1 MFKGVGIRAGGSF
14 FPNLTR
20 LCCRMDQPG
29 PSSSNAVPQIIL
41 ESPESP
47 SESETVDNP
56 NNIPRVGVEIPL
68 GIGLESDD
76 EFEEP
81 SSEEEED
88 VNNVNNDS
96 DDNGPVNQA
105 APAPVDYGYD
115 DDYIGDEQFTLYSR
129 RDIYALKGWR
139 AYVLERR
146 SCRGFLIPSPPIP
159 ERLNLVLR
167 AVNGVNWQKS
177 VLSGSGEAIIEMLN
191 AAITGFA
198 LTVPRERREFLRLFG
213 VWANNEFR
221 AGLRDLA
228 ARGGFLEL
236 E

>member
-1 MFKGVGIRAGGSF
+1 MFKGVGIRAGGSS
-14 FPNLTR
+14 FPNLI
-20 LCCRMDQPG
+20 LLYCRMDQPG
-29 PSSSNAVPQIIL
+29 PSSSNAVPQILL

-47 SESETVDNP
+47 SESETMDNP

-81 SSEEEED
+81 SSEEEE
-88 VNNVNNDS
+88 NVNSDS

-146 SCRGFLIPSPPIP
+146 SCRGFLIPSLPIP

-177 VLSGSGEAIIEMLN
+177 VLCGSGEAIIEMLN

>member
-1 MFKGVGIRAGGSF
+1 MFKGVGIRAGGSS

-47 SESETVDNP
+47 SESETMDNP
-56 NNIPRVGVEIPL
+56 NNFPRVGVEIPL
-68 GIGLESDD
+68 GVGLESDD

-81 SSEEEED
+81 SSEEEEN
-88 VNNVNNDS
+88 VNNVNSDS

-129 RDIYALKGWR
+129 RDIYALNGWR
-139 AYVLERR
+139 AYVLEWR
-146 SCRGFLIPSPPIP
+146 SSRGFLIPSPPIP

-167 AVNGVNWQKS
+167 AVNGVNWQKYI
-177 VLSGSGEAIIEMLN
+177 LSGSGEAVIEMLN

-213 VWANNEFR
+213 VWANSEFR

>member
-1 MFKGVGIRAGGSF
+1 MFKGVGIRAGGSS
-14 FPNLTR
+14 FPNSIL
-20 LCCRMDQPG
+20 LYYRMDQPG
-29 PSSSNAVPQIIL
+29 PSSHNVIPQIIQ
-41 ESPESP
+41 ESPDSP
-47 SESETVDNP
+47 SEPENIDNP
-56 NNIPRVGVEIPL
+56 YIIPRVGVEIPL

-76 EFEEP
+76 EYEEP
-81 SSEEEED
+81 SSEEEEN
-88 VNNVNNDS
+88 VNNVNSDS

-105 APAPVDYGYD
+105 VPAPGDYGYD
-115 DDYIGDEQFTLYSR
+115 EDYIGDEQFTLYTR
-129 RDIYALKGWR
+129 RDLYALKGWR

-177 VLSGSGEAIIEMLN
+177 ILSGSGEAIIEMLN

-198 LTVPRERREFLRLFG
+198 LTVPRERRKFPRLFG
-213 VWANNEFR
+213 VWANSEFR

>member
-1 MFKGVGIRAGGSF
+1 
-14 FPNLTR
+14 
-20 LCCRMDQPG
+20 MDQPG
-29 PSSSNAVPQIIL
+29 PSSHNVIPQIIQ
-41 ESPESP
+41 ESPDSP
-47 SESETVDNP
+47 SEPENIDNP
-56 NNIPRVGVEIPL
+56 YIIPRVGVEIPL

-76 EFEEP
+76 EYEEP
-81 SSEEEED
+81 SSEEEEN
-88 VNNVNNDS
+88 VNNVNSDS

-105 APAPVDYGYD
+105 VPAPGDYGYD
-115 DDYIGDEQFTLYSR
+115 EDYIGDEQFTLYTR
-129 RDIYALKGWR
+129 RDLYALKGWR

-177 VLSGSGEAIIEMLN
+177 ILSGSGEAIIEMLN

-198 LTVPRERREFLRLFG
+198 LTVPRERRKFPRLFG
-213 VWANNEFR
+213 VWANSEFR

>member
-1 MFKGVGIRAGGSF
+1 M
-14 FPNLTR
+14 
-20 LCCRMDQPG
+20 
-29 PSSSNAVPQIIL
+29 
-41 ESPESP
+41 
-47 SESETVDNP
+47 
-56 NNIPRVGVEIPL
+56 GVEIPL

-81 SSEEEED
+81 SSEEEE
-88 VNNVNNDS
+88 NVNSDS

-105 APAPVDYGYD
+105 APTPVDYGYD

-139 AYVLERR
+139 TYVLERR

-177 VLSGSGEAIIEMLN
+177 ILSGSGEAIIEMLN

-228 ARGGFLEL
+228 ARGGFLERDRIEFQGVL
-236 E
+236 LWCGRDPHFFLYCFSRCAACWYVGIGIAQTAFLKFQEK

>member
-1 MFKGVGIRAGGSF
+1 M
-14 FPNLTR
+14 
-20 LCCRMDQPG
+20 
-29 PSSSNAVPQIIL
+29 
-41 ESPESP
+41 
-47 SESETVDNP
+47 
-56 NNIPRVGVEIPL
+56 GVEIPL

-81 SSEEEED
+81 SSEEEE
-88 VNNVNNDS
+88 NVNSDS

-105 APAPVDYGYD
+105 APTPVDYGYD

-139 AYVLERR
+139 TYVLERR

-177 VLSGSGEAIIEMLN
+177 ILSGSGEAIIEMLN

-228 ARGGFLEL
+228 ARVAFWRET

>member
-1 MFKGVGIRAGGSF
+1 MLKGVGIRAEGSSV
-14 FPNLTR
+14 PNLI
-20 LCCRMDQPG
+20 LLYCRMDQPG
-29 PSSSNAVPQIIL
+29 PSSSNAVPQFIA

-47 SESETVDNP
+47 SESETMDNP

-81 SSEEEED
+81 SSEEEE
-88 VNNVNNDS
+88 NVNSDS

-115 DDYIGDEQFTLYSR
+115 DDYIGDEHFTLYSR

-177 VLSGSGEAIIEMLN
+177 ILSGSGETIIEMLN

-198 LTVPRERREFLRLFG
+198 LTVPRERREFLRLLG
-213 VWANNEFR
+213 VWANIEFR
-221 AGLRDLA
+221 VGLRDLA

>member
-1 MFKGVGIRAGGSF
+1 
-14 FPNLTR
+14 
-20 LCCRMDQPG
+20 MDQPG
-29 PSSSNAVPQIIL
+29 PSSRNVIPQIIQ

-47 SESETVDNP
+47 SEPEIIDNP

-68 GIGLESDD
+68 GIGLESD
-76 EFEEP
+76 EEYEEP
-81 SSEEEED
+81 SSEEEDD
-88 VNNVNNDS
+88 VNNVNSDS
-96 DDNGPVNQA
+96 DDNVPANQA
-105 APAPVDYGYD
+105 VPAPVDYGYD
-115 DDYIGDEQFTLYSR
+115 EDYIGDEQFTLYTR

-177 VLSGSGEAIIEMLN
+177 ILSGSGEAIIEMLN

-213 VWANNEFR
+213 VWANSEFR

>member
-1 MFKGVGIRAGGSF
+1 
-14 FPNLTR
+14 
-20 LCCRMDQPG
+20 MDQPG
-29 PSSSNAVPQIIL
+29 PSSRNVIPQIIQ

-47 SESETVDNP
+47 SEPEIIDNP

-68 GIGLESDD
+68 GLGLESA
-76 EFEEP
+76 EEHEEP
-81 SSEEEED
+81 SSEEED
-88 VNNVNNDS
+88 NVNRDS
-96 DDNGPVNQA
+96 DDNVPANQA
-105 APAPVDYGYD
+105 VSAPVDYGYD
-115 DDYIGDEQFTLYSR
+115 EDYIGDEQFTLYTR

-139 AYVLERR
+139 AYVLEQR

-167 AVNGVNWQKS
+167 AVNGVNWQKYI
-177 VLSGSGEAIIEMLN
+177 LSGSGEAIIEMLN

-213 VWANNEFR
+213 VWANSEFR

>member
-1 MFKGVGIRAGGSF
+1 
-14 FPNLTR
+14 
-20 LCCRMDQPG
+20 MDQLG
-29 PSSSNAVPQIIL
+29 PSSGNVVPQIIQ

-47 SESETVDNP
+47 GEPEIIDSP

-68 GIGLESDD
+68 ETGLESENEYED
-76 EFEEP
+76 P
-81 SSEEEED
+81 SSEEE
-88 VNNVNNDS
+88 NNVKNVNSDN

-105 APAPVDYGYD
+105 APAPVDYGFNE
-115 DDYIGDEQFTLYSR
+115 DYIGDEQFTLYTR

-139 AYVLERR
+139 MYVLERR
-146 SCRGFLIPSPPIP
+146 SCRGFLVPAHPIP
-159 ERLNLVLR
+159 ESLNLVLP
-167 AVNGVNWQKS
+167 AVNGVNWQRS
-177 VLSGSGEAIIEMLN
+177 ILSGSGVAIIEMLS
-191 AAITGFA
+191 AALTGFS

-213 VWANNEFR
+213 VWANSDFR

>member
-1 MFKGVGIRAGGSF
+1 
-14 FPNLTR
+14 
-20 LCCRMDQPG
+20 MDQPG
-29 PSSSNAVPQIIL
+29 PSSRIGAPEII

-47 SESETVDNP
+47 TSSNASDVPINDT
-56 NNIPRVGVEIPL
+56 NNVPRVGMEIPL
-68 GIGLESDD
+68 GIGLEDSSED
-76 EFEEP
+76 EYEEP
-81 SSEEEED
+81 SSEEEE
-88 VNNVNNDS
+88 VNNNEDD
-96 DDNGPVNQA
+96 DDNNEQPAEQNA
-105 APAPVDYGYD
+105 AVDYGYD
-115 DDYIGDEQFTLYSR
+115 EDYIGDEQFTLHTR

-146 SCRGFLIPSPPIP
+146 SCRGFLVPSPPIP

-177 VLSGSGEAIIEMLN
+177 ILSGSGEAIIEMLN
-191 AAITGFA
+191 AAITGFS

-213 VWANNEFR
+213 VWANSEFR